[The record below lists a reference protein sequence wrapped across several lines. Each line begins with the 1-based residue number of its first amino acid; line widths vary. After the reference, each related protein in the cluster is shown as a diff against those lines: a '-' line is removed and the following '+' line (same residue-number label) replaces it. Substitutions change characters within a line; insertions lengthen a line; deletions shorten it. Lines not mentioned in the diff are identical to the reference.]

1 MKKIAVVKI
10 IVFSCLA
17 LVLCFVLG
25 FAIKGTTVNSLA
37 SSYGSYRYADSDL
50 YEQLNL
56 NEEKV
61 FDTKEISSIK
71 VYWVG
76 GNINIHNSA
85 TENISFSENSHE
97 TDVEDKYLVHYAVI
111 KKVLLIR
118 FSSSTWNIDKDIREA
133 KDLDIYL
140 PNKKFSTIHIETVS
154 ANIFYDGEDRENL
167 YSLSLKSVDGNI
179 DLYNTNIKSLKVD
192 ESKGNVY
199 MSKVIASSISINEI
213 SGSVKGKDI
222 VVDKMT
228 MNFAS
233 SSIDLKGN
241 IKKYITDGLSGSS
254 KVKFE
259 NVPEEITGKF
269 NSTTVVI
276 EIPNNEGF
284 TATLTSTT
292 GIIKTEFEGTFT
304 KENKLFKTIHT
315 FKYLN
320 ETNKYNFESV
330 SSNIL
335 IEMK

>member
-1 MKKIAVVKI
+1 MKKIAITKI
-10 IVFSCLA
+10 IIFSCLA
-17 LVLCFVLG
+17 VVLIFVLG

-37 SSYGSYRYADSDL
+37 SSYGSYRYADADL
-50 YEQLNL
+50 YEKVDLNT
-56 NEEKV
+56 EKIFEQIEV
-61 FDTKEISSIK
+61 SSIK
-71 VYWVG
+71 VYWIG
-76 GNINIHNSA
+76 GNVNIYNS
-85 TENISFSENSHE
+85 EQEKVSFSENIHE
-97 TDVEDKYLVHYAVI
+97 TDVDEKYLVRYSLV
-111 KKVLLIR
+111 KKVLTIR
-118 FSSSTWNIDKDIREA
+118 FSASTWNIEKEIREA
-133 KDLDIYL
+133 KDLDLYL
-140 PNKKFSTIHIETVS
+140 PNKKFSSIHIETVS
-154 ANIFYDGEDRENL
+154 ANIFYDGEERDNL

-179 DLYNTNIKSLKVD
+179 DLYDTQLTSLKID

-199 MSKVIASSISINEI
+199 MSNVIVKTISINEI

-222 VVDKMT
+222 VTDKMT

-233 SSIDLKGN
+233 STVDLKGN

-269 NSTTVVI
+269 NSTRVVF

-284 TATLTSTT
+284 TAVLTSTT
-292 GIIKTEFEGTFT
+292 GVIKTEFEGTFEKT
-304 KENKLFKTIHT
+304 NKVFKKIHT

-320 ETNKYNFESV
+320 ETYKYNFESV